1 MAEQSQAV
9 EDFRTR
15 MNDQLN
21 MAQDNTRKVLERGR
35 QTSVEAMAIDKFRLA
50 NATLMEEAK
59 QASDE
64 RLQLLKELNET
75 QSALT
80 KFKEK

>member
-15 MNDQLN
+15 MSDQLN
-21 MAQDNTRKVLERGR
+21 LAQDNTRKVLERGR
-35 QTSVEAMAIDKFRLA
+35 QTSSEAIDKFRLA

-59 QASDE
+59 QASNE
-64 RLQLLKELNET
+64 RILLLKELNET
-75 QSALT
+75 QAALT
-80 KFKEK
+80 KFREE